1 MAICEYCKEHFE
13 LGDPARHPDQRF
25 CCAQHRALWWYFEK
39 SRPKPKL
46 VFDRDR
52 DDKVARYAQR

>member
-52 DDKVARYAQR
+52 DEDAA